1 MNKYFS
7 LITLVLLVLVSSCQT
22 PKSSNQV
29 AKTSTPSDNKSYF
42 LNMRGDTIR
51 KLALSDETWKSKL
64 SEMEYKVL
72 RQKGTER
79 AFTGDL
85 LDNKAEGLYTCRGCG
100 MPLFASKYK
109 FESGTGW
116 PSVFDV
122 PDKASIDISTDYDL
136 GYARSELTCAKCG
149 GHLGHVFDD
158 GPKPTGKRY
167 CINSVSLDFVKAEN

>member
-22 PKSSNQV
+22 PKGSNQV
-29 AKTSTPSDNKSYF
+29 SKSSILNDTKSYF
-42 LNMRGDTIR
+42 LNMRGDTIK
-51 KLALSDETWKSKL
+51 KLVIDDAVWKSKL

-85 LDNKAEGLYTCRGCG
+85 LDNKVEGLYTCRGCG

-116 PSVFDV
+116 PSFFDV

-136 GYARSELTCAKCG
+136 GYPRSELTCAKCG

-167 CINSVSLDFVKAEN
+167 CINSVSLDFVKTEN